1 MSSEEEVKIVKGKKL
16 SVFFLFFFFF
26 RNLPSDV
33 LLLAPSPSAPSAKIV
48 KVILRW
54 LSLKHRHARGSF
66 LGFVYYFC
74 LILSSSRRVTT
85 TLSAN
90 KATPCVDL
98 LLVFYCYT
106 HMIAGVGRK
115 LHLIGLLILMLIVIL
130 SKFLLF

>member
-98 LLVFYCYT
+98 LLVFLLLYSYDCRS
-106 HMIAGVGRK
+106 RK
-115 LHLIGLLILMLIVIL
+115 KATSDWASDSDVDCDIE
-130 SKFLLF
+130 